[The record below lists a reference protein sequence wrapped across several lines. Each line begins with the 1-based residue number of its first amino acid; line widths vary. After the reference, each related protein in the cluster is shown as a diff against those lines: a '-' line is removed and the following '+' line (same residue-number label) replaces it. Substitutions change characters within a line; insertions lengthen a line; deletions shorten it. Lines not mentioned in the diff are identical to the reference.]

1 MEYNNEN
8 GLKRF
13 AFSRKD
19 VFFMLEFKKVVTP
32 EEIKETSELAREI
45 WNQHFICILSQNQ
58 IDYMVDKFQSE
69 KAITEQIEQEGYQYY
84 NFVLD
89 GEKIGYFAICEKPD
103 NTLFLSKLYIKKSF
117 RGNGYARQAFEFI
130 KDIAH
135 KNGNTMIWLTV
146 NIHNN
151 AVPIYEKLGMKRIR
165 SEITEIG
172 HGYVMNDHIYGFEV

>member
-45 WNQHFICILSQNQ
+45 WNQHFICILSQDQ

-135 KNGNTMIWLTV
+135 KNGNTMICLTV